1 MTSKNSSSTSPE
13 KHNPYAAFLI
23 PNYRL
28 YVLGWF
34 LSLLGT
40 RIQSLAIGWD
50 MYERTGDALALGLV
64 GLAQAVP
71 AMVLALPA
79 GYLADRFERPKLVLI
94 SLLGMTITSLML
106 ALLSYWQGS
115 ITMMYM
121 MLALDAAAVMIGR
134 PARVALLPQLVPP
147 NVLPNAVTWN
157 MSLMQ
162 ISGVLGPA
170 LGGFIILWGVP
181 VAYAAAALS
190 SLLFALF
197 ILYFDFEPDVK
208 EAKAAS
214 FETLVAGIKFVR
226 DARIV
231 LTMITLD
238 LFAVLL
244 GGAVY
249 LLPIYAKD
257 ILQVGEI
264 GFSWLRAAPAVGA
277 FVMAMLMVYLPPMK
291 RAGWGLL
298 WSITGFGVATII
310 FGISTNFWLSCAML
324 FLTGAFDNISMVVR
338 HTMQQLLTPNE
349 MRGRVS
355 AVTSVFTGASNELGG
370 LESGLVAD
378 RFGPVVSVV
387 SGGIGTL
394 VVVAGAAWL
403 SPQLRA
409 LGRME
414 DTEPVSVGS
423 NKGEE
428 AS

>member
-1 MTSKNSSSTSPE
+1 MPSTQTPVPPPE
-13 KHNPYAAFLI
+13 KKHNPYAAFLV

-34 LSLLGT
+34 LSMLGT

-50 MYERTGDALALGLV
+50 MYERTGDPLALGFV

-79 GYLADRFERPKLVLI
+79 GYLADRFERPQLVI
-94 SLLGMTITSLML
+94 YSLLAMTISSL
-106 ALLSYWQGS
+106 ALALISYWQGS
-115 ITMMYM
+115 ITLMYII
-121 MLALDAAAVMIGR
+121 LALDAAAVMLGR
-134 PARVALLPQLVPP
+134 PARVALLPQLVPHDI
-147 NVLPNAVTWN
+147 LPNAITWN

-181 VAYAAAALS
+181 VAYMATALS

-197 ILYFDFEPDVK
+197 IFYFDFEPDVK
-208 EAKAAS
+208 EQESAS
-214 FETLVAGIKFVR
+214 LETLLAGIKFVR

-277 FVMAMLMVYLPPMK
+277 FIMAMLMVYLPPIK

-298 WSITGFGVATII
+298 LSIAGFGIATII
-310 FGISTNFWLSCAML
+310 FGISKNFWLSCAML
-324 FLTGAFDNISMVVR
+324 CLTGAFDNVSMVVR

-370 LESGLVAD
+370 LESGLVA
-378 RFGPVVSVV
+378 RWLGPVVSVV

-414 DTEPVSVGS
+414 ETKPISMPS
-423 NKGEE
+423 STKK
-428 AS
+428 

>member
-1 MTSKNSSSTSPE
+1 MSSQPQTPPPE

-50 MYERTGDALALGLV
+50 MYERTGDPLALGLV

-71 AMVLALPA
+71 SMLLALPA
-79 GYLADRFERPKLVLI
+79 GYLADRFERPRLVLI
-94 SLLGMTITSLML
+94 SLLGMTLTSLAL
-106 ALLSYWQGS
+106 ASLSYWQGS
-115 ITMMYM
+115 ITMMYV

-147 NVLPNAVTWN
+147 SVLPNAITWN

-170 LGGFIILWGVP
+170 LGGIIILWGVP
-181 VAYAAAALS
+181 VAYASAALS
-190 SLLFALF
+190 SLLFAIF
-197 ILYFDFEPDVK
+197 IYYFKFEPDIK

-214 FETLVAGIKFVR
+214 FETLVAGIRFVL

-231 LTMITLD
+231 FTMITLD

-291 RAGWGLL
+291 RAGLGLL
-298 WSITGFGVATII
+298 VSIAGFGIVTII

-324 FLTGAFDNISMVVR
+324 CLAGAFDNISMVVR

-370 LESGLVAD
+370 LESGLVAGA
-378 RFGPVVSVV
+378 FGPVVSVV

-394 VVVAGAAWL
+394 LVVAGAAWL

-414 DTEPVSVGS
+414 DTKTVSS
-423 NKGEE
+423 
-428 AS
+428 SSS

>member
-1 MTSKNSSSTSPE
+1 MPDS
-13 KHNPYAAFLI
+13 HNPYAAFLI

-64 GLAQAVP
+64 GLAQALP
-71 AMVLALPA
+71 TMVLALPA
-79 GYLADRFERPKLVLI
+79 GYLADRFERPRLVMV
-94 SLLGMTITSLML
+94 SLLAMTVTSLTL
-106 ALLSYWQGS
+106 ALLAYRQGS
-115 ITMMYM
+115 ITLMYIV
-121 MLALDAAAVMIGR
+121 LGLDAAAVMIGR

-147 NVLPNAVTWN
+147 AILPNAITWN

-181 VAYAAAALS
+181 VAYATAALS
-190 SLLFALF
+190 SLLFAVF
-197 ILYFDFEPDVK
+197 VFRFEFQPDVK
-208 EAKAAS
+208 ERKAPS
-214 FETLVAGIKFVR
+214 FETLVAGIQFVR
-226 DARIV
+226 KERII
-231 LTMITLD
+231 LTMISLD

-264 GFSWLRAAPAVGA
+264 GFSWLRSAPAVGA
-277 FVMAMLMVYLPPMK
+277 FAMAMLLVYLPPMK
-291 RAGWGLL
+291 RAGTGLL
-298 WSITGFGVATII
+298 LSIAGFGIATIL
-310 FGISTNFWLSCAML
+310 FGLSTSFWLSFAML
-324 FLTGAFDNISMVVR
+324 CLAGALDNISMVIR

-355 AVTSVFTGASNELGG
+355 AVTGVFTGASNELGG
-370 LESGLVAD
+370 LESGLVAGW
-378 RFGPVVSVV
+378 FGPVISVV

-394 VVVAGAAWL
+394 LVVAAAAWL
-403 SPQLRA
+403 SPELRA

-414 DTEPVSVGS
+414 DTKPVSVGAT
-423 NKGEE
+423 G
-428 AS
+428 